1 MCNSAYK
8 KREREREREM
18 SNNKNTDSL
27 SKSFPMNGGNG
38 TYSYSKNSSIQRE
51 ASIIVEALINE
62 VIAEKLDIEN
72 ISSTSNTI
80 RIADLGCASGTNTIF
95 ATQHIIEVVEK
106 LYRSKGFE
114 SKIPE
119 FQVLFNDLP
128 TNDFNTLFTSSLPS
142 EKNYFVAAV
151 PGSFYGRLFP
161 VSSLHIVH
169 CSCGLHWLS
178 KVPEEILNKDSP
190 AWNKGKIYYTSASD
204 EVADAYA
211 SQFDR
216 DVDNFLNARAV
227 EMVSGG
233 LMLLL
238 TIAAADRVSRSEM
251 PQGWVHDAFGSSLM
265 DMAKEG
271 LISEAKVDS
280 FNVPIYIVRPN
291 DMVRAVER
299 NGCFSIERMQLTDPL
314 LKIDEPLD
322 MHACV
327 THARAAL
334 GGLIAK
340 HFGIEKHFESEIM
353 DEMFDR
359 FDKKAV
365 VFSTMEPR
373 YKKNSVLFVTL
384 KRK

>member
-1 MCNSAYK
+1 
-8 KREREREREM
+8 
-18 SNNKNTDSL
+18 
-27 SKSFPMNGGNG
+27 MNGGNG

-72 ISSTSNTI
+72 ISSTSNPI

-95 ATQHIIEVVEK
+95 ATQNIIEVVEK

-142 EKNYFVAAV
+142 ENNYFVAAV
-151 PGSFYGRLFP
+151 PGSFHGRLFP
-161 VSSLHIVH
+161 EASLHIVH
-169 CSCGLHWLS
+169 CSFGLHWLS

-204 EVADAYA
+204 EVANAYA

-216 DVDNFLNARAV
+216 DVDNFLNARAM

-238 TIAAADRVSRSEM
+238 TTAAADGVSRSEM
-251 PQGWVHDAFGSSLM
+251 SQAAAVMPVDT
-265 DMAKEG
+265 MASG
-271 LISEAKVDS
+271 AG
-280 FNVPIYIVRPN
+280 
-291 DMVRAVER
+291 A
-299 NGCFSIERMQLTDPL
+299 G
-314 LKIDEPLD
+314 
-322 MHACV
+322 AG
-327 THARAAL
+327 A
-334 GGLIAK
+334 
-340 HFGIEKHFESEIM
+340 
-353 DEMFDR
+353 
-359 FDKKAV
+359 AV
-365 VFSTMEPR
+365 VV
-373 YKKNSVLFVTL
+373 VLPFGTWT
-384 KRK
+384 

>member
-1 MCNSAYK
+1 MTTVLEVNLVILELRLC
-8 KREREREREM
+8 
-18 SNNKNTDSL
+18 
-27 SKSFPMNGGNG
+27 
-38 TYSYSKNSSIQRE
+38 QRE

-95 ATQHIIEVVEK
+95 ATQNIIEVVEK

-142 EKNYFVAAV
+142 ENNYFVAAV
-151 PGSFYGRLFP
+151 PGSFHGRLFP
-161 VSSLHIVH
+161 ESSLHIVH

-204 EVADAYA
+204 QVADAYA

-238 TIAAADRVSRSEM
+238 TIAAADGVSRSEM

-322 MHACV
+322 MHASV
-327 THARAAL
+327 THTRAAL

-373 YKKNSVLFVTL
+373 YKKNIVLFVTL